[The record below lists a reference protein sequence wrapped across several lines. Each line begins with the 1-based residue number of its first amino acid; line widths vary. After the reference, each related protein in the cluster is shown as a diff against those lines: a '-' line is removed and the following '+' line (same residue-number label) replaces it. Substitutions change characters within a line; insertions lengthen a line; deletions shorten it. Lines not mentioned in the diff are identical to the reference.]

1 MSLIFRAYIMERGFL
16 NEILRSP
23 QGVFSFKDLILLWG
37 GIDRLTAG
45 SRVNY
50 YTRKGHLYPIRKGLY
65 AKNKEYDKLELATKI
80 LAPSYISFET
90 VLGTAGVTFQFYGK
104 IFLASYQSREITCD
118 GQVYQFRKIKDA
130 MLTSDMGMERR
141 ENYSIA
147 SPERAFL
154 DVAYL
159 FKDYHFDNLSPL
171 NWSKI
176 WEILPIY
183 GGNKRMERQI
193 KEYQKTLKEER

>member
-1 MSLIFRAYIMERGFL
+1 MERGFL

-23 QGVFSFKDLILLWG
+23 RTVFSFKDLILMWD

-50 YTRKGHLYPIRKGLY
+50 YIRKGHLYSVRKGLY
-65 AKNKEYDKLELATKI
+65 AKNKNYDKFELATKI
-80 LAPSYISFET
+80 LTPSYISFET
-90 VLGTAGVTFQFYGK
+90 VLGKSGITFQFYDR
-104 IFLASYQSREITCD
+104 IFVAAYQSREITCD

-130 MLTSDMGMERR
+130 VLTDSRGIENR
-141 ENYSIA
+141 ENYAIA

-154 DVAYL
+154 DVVYL

-171 NWSKI
+171 DWNKV

-183 GGNKRMERQI
+183 GGNKRMEKQI
-193 KEYQKTLKEER
+193 KETLRTLMEER